1 MYLGSDDKLWLRLLY
16 EIFQG
21 FKFVIGVR
29 IWLQSS
35 AGFSRKEDLI
45 AKHKVKKNM
54 KVDKALNANKTQAG
68 TGNLPVEPKPKMKR
82 KESEKSLEPLVAG
95 TWFYPQD
102 EVRAL
107 LRSLSPRY
115 GG

>member
-21 FKFVIGVR
+21 YKFVIGVR

-45 AKHKVKKNM
+45 AKHKVKKGQKN
-54 KVDKALNANKTQAG
+54 KKREKKLNANRLKRT
-68 TGNLPVEPKPKMKR
+68 PVICLLNPSR
-82 KESEKSLEPLVAG
+82 K
-95 TWFYPQD
+95 
-102 EVRAL
+102 
-107 LRSLSPRY
+107 
-115 GG
+115 